1 MQVKISNVKVDLCN
15 WQTEPWKTGV
25 GTAFGGTVQ
34 LGVVTVETDAG
45 VSGNAFLGSSM
56 VGAEHSVPHDPVAGD
71 RAGYENKKMLFH
83 PHELKYA
90 DEQLIAFSQG
100 TEVFLDGGEQVLLK
114 GAPVTR

>member
-1 MQVKISNVKVDLCN
+1 MKISNVKVDLCN

-56 VGAEHSVPHDPVAGD
+56 AGAEHSVRG
-71 RAGYENKKMLFH
+71 LIQF
-83 PHELKYA
+83 LKP
-90 DEQLIAFSQG
+90 
-100 TEVFLDGGEQVLLK
+100 LLM
-114 GAPVTR
+114 